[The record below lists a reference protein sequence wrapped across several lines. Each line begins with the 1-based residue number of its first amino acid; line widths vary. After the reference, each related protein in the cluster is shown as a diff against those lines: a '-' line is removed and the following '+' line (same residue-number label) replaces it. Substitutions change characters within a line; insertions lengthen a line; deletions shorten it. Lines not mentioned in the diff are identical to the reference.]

1 MEKELGKS
9 DKYYARYDKKRVFH
23 DNLTLTLT
31 FDLDLDMTYFPDKPA
46 SDFRTIPL
54 LDLIPLGPFYEKRA
68 LEE

>member
-46 SDFRTIPL
+46 QGLRT
-54 LDLIPLGPFYEKRA
+54 
-68 LEE
+68 